1 MTAVIAI
8 WLLLSIWLTICD
20 TSAAPTWT
28 SVHGG
33 DLRKGGKNE
42 VSGHRGLASE
52 LHSDLDLSMEH
63 EQRHEHDQD
72 QNIRLVRE
80 KISTQQATRDILT
93 NSNLYSLSLRGCYM
107 GRDVVTECLRVTIS
121 NELPH
126 LCHVILSQ
134 IGIDD
139 EIFRKATVRNVSI
152 PLSNHLQT
160 LDLSHNPLS
169 EKSIKHL
176 SSIIARLPA
185 LQQLNLDGMFFIYKC
200 MHVSVHSPPSTYQFM
215 NVCMNVCMNKYIYIY
230 VLAQPTVFQ
239 MM

>member
-1 MTAVIAI
+1 
-8 WLLLSIWLTICD
+8 
-20 TSAAPTWT
+20 
-28 SVHGG
+28 
-33 DLRKGGKNE
+33 
-42 VSGHRGLASE
+42 
-52 LHSDLDLSMEH
+52 
-63 EQRHEHDQD
+63 
-72 QNIRLVRE
+72 
-80 KISTQQATRDILT
+80 
-93 NSNLYSLSLRGCYM
+93 M
-107 GRDVVTECLRVTIS
+107 GRDVVTECLRATIS

-134 IGIDD
+134 VGIDD
-139 EIFRKATVRNVSI
+139 EIFRKATVRNVSL

-215 NVCMNVCMNKYIYIY
+215 NVCMNVCMN
-230 VLAQPTVFQ
+230 
-239 MM
+239 M

>member
-1 MTAVIAI
+1 
-8 WLLLSIWLTICD
+8 
-20 TSAAPTWT
+20 
-28 SVHGG
+28 
-33 DLRKGGKNE
+33 
-42 VSGHRGLASE
+42 
-52 LHSDLDLSMEH
+52 
-63 EQRHEHDQD
+63 
-72 QNIRLVRE
+72 
-80 KISTQQATRDILT
+80 
-93 NSNLYSLSLRGCYM
+93 M

-139 EIFRKATVRNVSI
+139 EIFRKATVRNVSV

-215 NVCMNVCMNKYIYIY
+215 NVCMNVCLNACISTCHISSFHCYGPCGVNNISKPSQGIGKYHCRGQCCQSCVRY
-230 VLAQPTVFQ
+230 
-239 MM
+239 